1 MQMITLIFA
10 PGDSPLHIVIPLK
23 NTLKKLFEWFTNNE
37 MKVNHDK
44 CHLLMSALT
53 PISIKVKDY
62 VIKIMKSF
70 SNVIVDANRK
80 FKCQLEKIL

>member
-53 PISIKVKDY
+53 HP
-62 VIKIMKSF
+62 F
-70 SNVIVDANRK
+70 P
-80 FKCQLEKIL
+80 

>member
-23 NTLKKLFEWFTNNE
+23 NTLKKRFEWFTNNE
-37 MKVNHDK
+37 VKVNHDK

-62 VIKIMKSF
+62 VIKNNEKF
-70 SNVIVDANRK
+70 
-80 FKCQLEKIL
+80 FKCNS